1 LYNTGTRQQQNLNKA
16 VGLNVINIG
25 LANLNKTLRTD
36 LANKLL
42 ILREEY
48 FEALKSVYYEESIEA
63 NFDYIY
69 QTLIQKLLIDQD
81 ESNLVDLV
89 NPKFSIRDKQNHQA
103 TSSSIQSS
111 YYIQYEENQPTSK
124 K

>member
-1 LYNTGTRQQQNLNKA
+1 MLYNTGTRQNLNKA
-16 VGLNVINIG
+16 VGLNVVNIG

-48 FEALKSVYYEESIEA
+48 FEALKSIYYEESIEA

-69 QTLIQKLLIDQD
+69 QSLIQKLLIDQD
-81 ESNLVDLV
+81 ESNLVDLI
-89 NPKFSIRDKQNHQA
+89 NPKFTIRDKHNHQA
-103 TSSSIQSS
+103 STIQSN
-111 YYIQYEENQPTSK
+111 YYIQYDDNQASNK